1 MIKRLQISPK
11 LSYSESTVKKCLL
24 IGTFYHPE
32 TRKCQIPFE
41 EENCPMGQWLS
52 VLPGE
57 PGIVKC
63 QKRPERFKD
72 CQVVLGPGGELSCE
86 NEQPLLGYCDI
97 NRDIVRLPE
106 NFQRDTAPCP
116 NDFSCR
122 PAWNSLKN
130 IKHQFISD
138 LVCGEAK
145 NSICLP
151 DNGKTLTSLYNLL
164 RSFELPKTACRRNP
178 CPRGMAPTI
187 EDGYYR
193 CVDNIVELSI
203 LGYIPTHHCRR
214 NRVYRLGR
222 CRSRFF
228 G

>member
-1 MIKRLQISPK
+1 MWFFQNLPSHHMQIFS
-11 LSYSESTVKKCLL
+11 C
-24 IGTFYHPE
+24 F
-32 TRKCQIPFE
+32 Q
-41 EENCPMGQWLS
+41 
-52 VLPGE
+52 E

-97 NRDIVRLPE
+97 NRNIVRLPE

-193 CVDNIVELSI
+193 WRCPPSKVCNVLNIAV
-203 LGYIPTHHCRR
+203 
-214 NRVYRLGR
+214 
-222 CRSRFF
+222 
-228 G
+228 